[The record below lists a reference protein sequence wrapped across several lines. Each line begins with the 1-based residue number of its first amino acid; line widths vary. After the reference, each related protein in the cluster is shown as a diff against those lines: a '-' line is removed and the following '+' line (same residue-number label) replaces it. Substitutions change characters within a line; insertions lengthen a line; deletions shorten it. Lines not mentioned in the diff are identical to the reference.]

1 MKNRKRKADDP
12 LCPVC
17 NERVADDLNLHV
29 ELCLRR
35 SESSNGNRKNGN
47 QSDNDDEDD
56 DDSIDVEGETFEEY
70 EWAGQTRIRASSLLE
85 GGYSAAGW
93 SINQSHHSLLLFMVY
108 FLYFIANCC
117 GMFRFANISD

>member
-35 SESSNGNRKNGN
+35 SEFSSNGNRRKSNP
-47 QSDNDDEDD
+47 SDDDDDD
-56 DDSIDVEGETFEEY
+56 DDSIDVEGESFEEY
-70 EWAGQTRIRASSLLE
+70 EWAGQTRVRASSLLE
-85 GGYSAAGW
+85 GGYSAAG
-93 SINQSHHSLLLFMVY
+93 N
-108 FLYFIANCC
+108 
-117 GMFRFANISD
+117 FRY